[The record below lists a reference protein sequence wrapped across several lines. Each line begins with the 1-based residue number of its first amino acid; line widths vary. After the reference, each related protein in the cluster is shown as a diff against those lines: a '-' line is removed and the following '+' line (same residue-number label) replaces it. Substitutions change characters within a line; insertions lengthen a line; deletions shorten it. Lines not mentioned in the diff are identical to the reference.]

1 MVESANV
8 PTRAELV
15 RRASDLVPVL
25 RANAAWTDENRRLH
39 EETIEALADAGIFR
53 MRAPARYGG
62 FESDAQTLVDV
73 GTELGRGD
81 GSASWVASVYW
92 IPGWMAGLFPDEV
105 QDEVFSTPDV
115 RVCGTLSPAGTAIP
129 QPGGGVVLN
138 GQWGFI
144 SGALHSH
151 WQEIIAIRIPENG
164 QPEPIMGLVPIK
176 ELEIADD
183 WHVSGLRGTGSV
195 TTVAKDVFIPEERV
209 LSLGAVL
216 SGQYASVRNA
226 DSPMFRAP
234 LLGVANASAVG
245 TVLGL
250 AKAAKEVF
258 LERMPSRKLTYTSY
272 ESQREAPITHLRV
285 ADAALTI
292 DRAEFHA
299 RRVADLVDAKGA
311 TGEPWTL
318 EERARSRADVGVVCK
333 LAKDAI
339 DALAMASGGSSIYH
353 TVAMQRIN
361 RDIQAINLHALMAP
375 DANFELYGRIL
386 CGLEPNS
393 AYI

>member
-1 MVESANV
+1 
-8 PTRAELV
+8 
-15 RRASDLVPVL
+15 
-25 RANAAWTDENRRLH
+25 
-39 EETIEALADAGIFR
+39 
-53 MRAPARYGG
+53 
-62 FESDAQTLVDV
+62 
-73 GTELGRGD
+73 
-81 GSASWVASVYW
+81 
-92 IPGWMAGLFPDEV
+92 MAGLFPDEV

-151 WQEIIAIRIPENG
+151 WQEIIAIRIPEDG

-176 ELEIADD
+176 ELEIVDD

-258 LERMPSRKLTYTSY
+258 LERMPNRKLTYTSY

-339 DALAMASGGSSIYH
+339 DALAMASGGSSIYN